1 MAYPPAAD
9 LRQKLAEHPL
19 PTVAVTALDPASLTP
34 EETAKIANN
43 VLTAFNKAISTRD
56 ITALS
61 NCLFAEQALWKDSLA
76 LTYHLRTFSAPAVIA
91 AHLLETTKLRGAH
104 GFGLEFVHF
113 LPVSPTLQ
121 FIDCSLSLKTASPAA
136 TCTGRMLLLPVEGS
150 GGLEWKIWVL
160 STRLESLDAHPED
173 ETLLR
178 TPSTLADGGD
188 DVKTD
193 VFIIGGGN
201 GAVTLASR
209 LKALGVESVMAD
221 RNANSGDNWALRYDS
236 LKFHV
241 PTAMCDMPYL
251 PYGEDLKGSHL
262 LTRDELANQVRQY
275 VKEFNLN
282 MITSSQIQSTQYDQ
296 ATRRWTVK
304 LKTPSGLRT
313 VRSKHLVQATGLASQ
328 KPRVPDIAGK
338 EIYKGISLHSKE
350 YKNPEVSLQ
359 NKGAKSVLIIGSANT
374 AIDILNDCQTAGLD
388 TTILARS
395 PTYVLPVGYVM
406 DPRGFGL
413 FNQLDTETCD
423 RALMSFPTWVECN
436 MAHGLLA
443 MLASQEPD
451 RYKRVAKAGF
461 PVIDSAHPDACLM
474 HNLVER
480 GGGHYVDIG
489 GLEVVAEGN
498 VGVISSV
505 EPVAYMETGLRLSD
519 GKTAEADSIIWCT
532 GFSDLN
538 ARDTVFEVL
547 GGENAAD
554 GEEKDSNLLGPRDIA
569 NRVDATFG
577 VDEEGEIRGLWK
589 RQRGIDN
596 FWFMGG
602 QTQHHRYHSKTV
614 ALQIKAELEETI
626 PVFLN
631 SDVQI
636 SGIHNQ
642 DIAMRPKHHSLASKT
657 PYPPNVPCSLKDT
670 PVHARCAMLQLF

>member
-1 MAYPPAAD
+1 
-9 LRQKLAEHPL
+9 
-19 PTVAVTALDPASLTP
+19 
-34 EETAKIANN
+34 
-43 VLTAFNKAISTRD
+43 
-56 ITALS
+56 
-61 NCLFAEQALWKDSLA
+61 
-76 LTYHLRTFSAPAVIA
+76 
-91 AHLLETTKLRGAH
+91 
-104 GFGLEFVHF
+104 
-113 LPVSPTLQ
+113 
-121 FIDCSLSLKTASPAA
+121 
-136 TCTGRMLLLPVEGS
+136 
-150 GGLEWKIWVL
+150 
-160 STRLESLDAHPED
+160 
-173 ETLLR
+173 
-178 TPSTLADGGD
+178 
-188 DVKTD
+188 
-193 VFIIGGGN
+193 
-201 GAVTLASR
+201 
-209 LKALGVESVMAD
+209 MAD
-221 RNANSGDNWALRYDS
+221 RNANPGDNWALRYDS

-251 PYGEDLKGSHL
+251 RRFNAFFVLFLPLSDFSIAYGEDLKGSHL

-296 ATRRWTVK
+296 AARRWTVK
-304 LKTPSGLRT
+304 LKTPGGLRT

-328 KPRVPDIAGK
+328 KPRPPDIAGK
-338 EIYKGISLHSKE
+338 EIYKGISLHSNE

-443 MLASQEPD
+443 MLASQEPA

-489 GLEVVAEGN
+489 GLEVIAEGN

-505 EPVAYMETGLRLSD
+505 EPVAYTETGLRLSD

-554 GEEKDSNLLGPRDIA
+554 GEEQDSNLLGPREIA
-569 NRVDATFG
+569 NTVDATFG
-577 VDEEGEIRGLWK
+577 VDEEGEIGGLWK
-589 RQRGIDN
+589 RQEESTTFGSWVGKPSIIGITPRLWLCKSRLN
-596 FWFMGG
+596 L
-602 QTQHHRYHSKTV
+602 RVCYRR
-614 ALQIKAELEETI
+614 LIETI

-631 SDVQI
+631 SNVQI

-642 DIAMRPKHHSLASKT
+642 DIAMRPKHHSLAYKT
-657 PYPPNVPCSLKDT
+657 PYSPKVPCYLKGT

>member
-1 MAYPPAAD
+1 
-9 LRQKLAEHPL
+9 
-19 PTVAVTALDPASLTP
+19 
-34 EETAKIANN
+34 
-43 VLTAFNKAISTRD
+43 
-56 ITALS
+56 
-61 NCLFAEQALWKDSLA
+61 
-76 LTYHLRTFSAPAVIA
+76 
-91 AHLLETTKLRGAH
+91 
-104 GFGLEFVHF
+104 
-113 LPVSPTLQ
+113 
-121 FIDCSLSLKTASPAA
+121 
-136 TCTGRMLLLPVEGS
+136 
-150 GGLEWKIWVL
+150 
-160 STRLESLDAHPED
+160 
-173 ETLLR
+173 
-178 TPSTLADGGD
+178 
-188 DVKTD
+188 
-193 VFIIGGGN
+193 
-201 GAVTLASR
+201 
-209 LKALGVESVMAD
+209 MAD

-251 PYGEDLKGSHL
+251 RRFNAFLVLFLPLSDFSIAYGEDLKGSHL

-328 KPRVPDIAGK
+328 KPRLPDIAGK
-338 EIYKGISLHSKE
+338 EIYKGISLHSRE

-474 HNLVER
+474 RNLVER

-489 GLEVVAEGN
+489 GLEVIAEGN

-505 EPVAYMETGLRLSD
+505 EPVAYTETGLRLSD

-532 GFSDLN
+532 GFSDFN

-554 GEEKDSNLLGPRDIA
+554 GEEQDSNLLGPREIA
-569 NRVDATFG
+569 NTVDATFG

-614 ALQIKAELEETI
+614 ALQIKAELEGLL
-626 PVFLN
+626 PPAYRNN
-631 SDVQI
+631 SCF
-636 SGIHNQ
+636 
-642 DIAMRPKHHSLASKT
+642 PE
-657 PYPPNVPCSLKDT
+657 
-670 PVHARCAMLQLF
+670 F